1 MAYFPMFIEL
11 KNMPCL
17 VIGGG
22 AVAVRKVQ
30 VLKEFEAEVT
40 VLSEQFVPALAE
52 RTDIVKLKKSFE
64 KSDLNGFFLVVAATD
79 DVILNQSVSKE
90 CKKRSIFV
98 NVVDQQ
104 EDCDFIFPSY
114 LKRGEVVAAFSSGGK
129 SPALAKRLKQIME
142 ENIPEETEDA
152 AEFLG
157 RLRERVKREIDNPLG
172 RKQFYE
178 KLLDM
183 ILSEHWLP
191 EEHVVAAWI
200 EEWRKS

>member
-40 VLSEQFVPALAE
+40 VLSEQFVPALEE
-52 RTDIVKLKKSFE
+52 RTDIVKIKKSFE
-64 KSDLNGFFLVVAATD
+64 RSDLSGFFLVVAATD
-79 DVILNQSVSKE
+79 DVILNRSISEE
-90 CKKRSIFV
+90 CKKRNIFV

-104 EDCDFIFPSY
+104 EDCGFIFPSY

-172 RKQFYE
+172 RKQ
-178 KLLDM
+178 L
-183 ILSEHWLP
+183 
-191 EEHVVAAWI
+191 
-200 EEWRKS
+200 

>member
-1 MAYFPMFIEL
+1 
-11 KNMPCL
+11 
-17 VIGGG
+17 
-22 AVAVRKVQ
+22 
-30 VLKEFEAEVT
+30 
-40 VLSEQFVPALAE
+40 
-52 RTDIVKLKKSFE
+52 
-64 KSDLNGFFLVVAATD
+64 
-79 DVILNQSVSKE
+79 
-90 CKKRSIFV
+90 
-98 NVVDQQ
+98 
-104 EDCDFIFPSY
+104 
-114 LKRGEVVAAFSSGGK
+114 
-129 SPALAKRLKQIME
+129 ME

-183 ILSEHWLP
+183 ILSEHRLP

>member
-40 VLSEQFVPALAE
+40 VLSEQFVPALEE
-52 RTDIVKLKKSFE
+52 RTDIVKIKKSFE
-64 KSDLNGFFLVVAATD
+64 RSDLSGFFLVVAATD
-79 DVILNQSVSKE
+79 DVILNRSISEE
-90 CKKRSIFV
+90 CKKRNIFV

-104 EDCDFIFPSY
+104 EDCGFIFPSY

-183 ILSEHWLP
+183 ILSEHRLP